1 MDKAEREENS
11 DGITE
16 VVLEAIS
23 WVARGIFALSLL
35 GISALTIW
43 LVYEISIQ

>member
-1 MDKAEREENS
+1 MDRAERDEVLAGVK
-11 DGITE
+11 D